1 MTTQYGVRWPGSG
14 DVTEYVDL
22 TTAVKAAEMA
32 GADVVTRIVP
42 NWERVY

>member
-1 MTTQYGVRWPGSG
+1 MTTQYGVRWPCSG

-22 TTAVKAAEMA
+22 RTAVKAAEMA

-42 NWERVY
+42 SWERVY